1 MAVQYGNIFIQA
13 ISRNVSGSLVFT
25 TDHLNVFQSRHFDA
39 LLRTVYMAVVA
50 GFLSTVF
57 GILLSY
63 YNKRRQIPGMQG
75 VEFIGSLPY
84 IIPGIFFGLAYI
96 VVFHRGPIA
105 MTGTLLILIINCTFR
120 HISVG
125 NKAANAAFENIDKK
139 LEWASYDLGTS
150 KLGTMFTVIFPL
162 IRPTFLV
169 SFINAFTACMTTV
182 GPLMF

>member
-1 MAVQYGNIFIQA
+1 
-13 ISRNVSGSLVFT
+13 
-25 TDHLNVFQSRHFDA
+25 
-39 LLRTVYMAVVA
+39 
-50 GFLSTVF
+50 
-57 GILLSY
+57 
-63 YNKRRQIPGMQG
+63 MQG

-150 KLGTMFTVIFPL
+150 KLRTMLTVIFPL

-182 GPLMF
+182 GPLMLLVSPRNLVLSVLMHGEVNSGRYGQAAVMGVALIIITFTVNLITIYFMTGEERKVQ